1 MEIGGQNIWKQLNT
15 TRLKYGRTGVRLDL
29 GEKTEKNVFPLNM
42 SFSVLKSLK
51 QLAWRCLVETRAQN
65 IQKRPNTTRLKYGRT
80 RVSLDSNPSS
90 TLPEGVEWK
99 PELKI
104 FTNGWIRLVWNLSVG
119 MLRRLAAANPNNV
132 KLEKFYSSIYRGP
145 VLIQGDKKGD
155 KFFIRVF
162 IGDRCPTK
170 GKKEL
175 SLARTTCLADK
186 TNHPVERL
194 SLNRSQCGSCSTKYD
209 TSAGT

>member
-1 MEIGGQNIWKQLNT
+1 
-15 TRLKYGRTGVRLDL
+15 
-29 GEKTEKNVFPLNM
+29 
-42 SFSVLKSLK
+42 
-51 QLAWRCLVETRAQN
+51 
-65 IQKRPNTTRLKYGRT
+65 
-80 RVSLDSNPSS
+80 
-90 TLPEGVEWK
+90 
-99 PELKI
+99 
-104 FTNGWIRLVWNLSVG
+104 

-155 KFFIRVF
+155 KKGDKYLLRANFSLEYLLGTGVF
-162 IGDRCPTK
+162 SRTQVEVGDRCPTK